1 MQVTQQRAGSCE
13 HTLNTKFSMVL
24 LCFLFL
30 FAEGVRAED
39 AKTRVEQLF
48 AQYFVYFNSGE
59 SELIAK
65 NIISP
70 PVQLSDFDSH
80 EVWLTQSEISSG
92 FALAIKDLQSK
103 GWSKSVINELDVC
116 VVADN
121 LAFVELNYS
130 RQNTSGEP
138 MPPAER
144 RGLYVVLKSD
154 LGWRIIA
161 DYHHDIDKQLECSI

>member
-1 MQVTQQRAGSCE
+1 MEAIHQETCSKTYLPDSIYSLLLLSLMLFPVAGLQADDAETQVE
-13 HTLNTKFSMVL
+13 LLFS
-24 LCFLFL
+24 
-30 FAEGVRAED
+30 
-39 AKTRVEQLF
+39 
-48 AQYFVYFNSGE
+48 QYFIYFNSGE

-70 PVQLSDFDSH
+70 PVQLSDLDSH
-80 EVWLTQSEISSG
+80 EVWVTQSEISSG
-92 FALAIKDLQSK
+92 FEQAIQQLRSK
-103 GWSKSVINELDVC
+103 GWSKSVINDLDVC

-130 RQNTSGEP
+130 RQDTSGELI
-138 MPPAER
+138 PPAER

-161 DYHHDIDKQLECSI
+161 DYHHDIDKRVECSI